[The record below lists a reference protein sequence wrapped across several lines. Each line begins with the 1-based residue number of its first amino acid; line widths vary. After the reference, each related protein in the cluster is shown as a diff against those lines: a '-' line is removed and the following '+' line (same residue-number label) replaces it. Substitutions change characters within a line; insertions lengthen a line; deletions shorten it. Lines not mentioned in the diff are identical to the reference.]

1 MGAVAAKR
9 PEGVKKV
16 VTGMIGRKHA
26 GEEPKEHPD
35 SRQRPRKSIRM
46 RWMFNSIGVVALI
59 VAVAVVSLTLA
70 QQPGVGMTLFAFDAG
85 EGVSTHAAPGDAM
98 AHVLEGTAQIT
109 IDGASHTV
117 SEGSAVI
124 MPAGVPHAVKAI
136 SPFKMLLTVVKA
148 G

>member
-1 MGAVAAKR
+1 MEKLIKNL
-9 PEGVKKV
+9 E
-16 VTGMIGRKHA
+16 HA
-26 GEEPKEHPD
+26 QPLALKELVHYDPG
-35 SRQRPRKSIRM
+35 K
-46 RWMFNSIGVVALI
+46 
-59 VAVAVVSLTLA
+59 VVSLTLA